1 MFDPSEAHGDV
12 RFFRDIAE
20 DARDECGKHGEVRDV
35 VVDERSQGFVRVAFD
50 SAEVAARAK
59 AALHARWFGGRL
71 VTCHFEH

>member
-20 DARDECGKHGEVRDV
+20 DARNECGKHGEVRGV
-35 VVDERSQGFVRVAFD
+35 VVDERSQGIRARRVRLRG
-50 SAEVAARAK
+50 SRRARQGGVTRAVV
-59 AALHARWFGGRL
+59 RGRL